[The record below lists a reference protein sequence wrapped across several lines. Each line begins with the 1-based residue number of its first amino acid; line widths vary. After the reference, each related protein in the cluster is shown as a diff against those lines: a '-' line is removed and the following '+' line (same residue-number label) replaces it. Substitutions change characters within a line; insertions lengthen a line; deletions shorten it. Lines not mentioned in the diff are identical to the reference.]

1 MSDLSIRTRVTDPNG
16 AEPYRKALI
25 AKLFFCHI
33 LPLAN
38 STSVEL
44 NDLLSTVASY
54 FSIRTGSAERDADT
68 AAQSLSRSFFL
79 IFNLTGVVFLDLT
92 GKMIKVPVTTSH
104 PADLT
109 FFNFRSNV
117 IATTVDIHSTNKSL
131 DLEFALRL
139 P

>member
-1 MSDLSIRTRVTDPNG
+1 MIRTLVPGPIR
-16 AEPYRKALI
+16 AEPYRKTLI
-25 AKLFFCHI
+25 DKLFFCQI
-33 LPLAN
+33 LSLVDSPSIKFN
-38 STSVEL
+38 K
-44 NDLLSTVASY
+44 LLFTIASY
-54 FSIRTGSAERDADT
+54 FSISTGFTERDADT
-68 AAQSLSRSFFL
+68 AAQSISRSFFL